1 MAEHG
6 VQRQPSR
13 TVLTA
18 KESSVRV
25 REISN
30 GWIVSETRTDAKG
43 NFKET
48 ETFSRLKP
56 KIEVTG

>member
-1 MAEHG
+1 MAG
-6 VQRQPSR
+6 DVQRQPKR

-43 NFKET
+43 KFKET

-56 KIEVTG
+56 SIEVTG

>member
-1 MAEHG
+1 MAEHDI
-6 VQRQPSR
+6 QRQRNR

-25 REISN
+25 HQISN
-30 GWIVSETRTDAKG
+30 GWVVSETRTDAKG